1 MKYKVTYDHEV
12 VITYEAIV
20 EADSVEEAK
29 EKIENGD
36 FISEEEVDS
45 QGMWIK
51 VKDVEKE
58 WYGDG

>member
-1 MKYKVTYDHEV
+1 MKFKVTYDQEV

-20 EADSVEEAK
+20 EAESVEEAK

-36 FISEEEVDS
+36 YISEEEVDS

-51 VKDVEKE
+51 VKEIE
-58 WYGDG
+58 EE